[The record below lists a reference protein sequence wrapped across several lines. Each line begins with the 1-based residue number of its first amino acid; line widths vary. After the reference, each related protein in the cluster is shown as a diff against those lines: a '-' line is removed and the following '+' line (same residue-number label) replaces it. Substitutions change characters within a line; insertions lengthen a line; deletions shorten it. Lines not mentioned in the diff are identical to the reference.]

1 MKKTASVV
9 LFAISIW
16 SSAAWTQGSTDKVSL
31 QIFVDQHIESL
42 MVNGRIMFIDF
53 DNLKSVS
60 SVPVDNHPLMFRG
73 DGFYVACITLLDEEG
88 KEYPVDLYIY
98 EHDGKLTVSDITFGE
113 AGREDFR
120 RLAKSGA
127 VEKL

>member
-1 MKKTASVV
+1 
-9 LFAISIW
+9 
-16 SSAAWTQGSTDKVSL
+16 
-31 QIFVDQHIESL
+31 
-42 MVNGRIMFIDF
+42 VNGRTMFINF

-60 SVPVDNHPLMFRG
+60 SVPVDNHPLIFRG

-88 KEYPVDLYIY
+88 KEYPADLYIY
-98 EHDGKLTVSDITFGE
+98 EHDGKLTVSDITFGDV
-113 AGREDFR
+113 GREDFR